1 MSADNVVF
9 VVKTKKRGK
18 ASFGVFHGSASWFE
32 ELWLDVSSLREPELR
47 FYKSPEPGRLAELL
61 AEGEQ
66 FTSLYDALV
75 RAGEMAVAIP
85 YVEYGIQIVDVTG
98 KHEPWTKDVA
108 DQPLR
113 NYERLEAL
121 RAAVL
126 AALEGKEGE
135 VVFRNPGFP
144 DGTLRDMYVA
154 IRCEVGDRGR
164 ECQWCPGDGDEPE
177 SYRLTP
183 VPAE

>member
-18 ASFGVFHGSASWFE
+18 VSCGVFHGSASWFQ

-66 FTSLYDALV
+66 FTSMHDALV
-75 RAGEMAVAIP
+75 RAGEIAVAIP

-108 DQPLR
+108 DEFWR
-113 NYERLEAL
+113 DHERLEAL
-121 RAAVL
+121 KAAVL
-126 AALEGKEGE
+126 AAIEGKEGE

-144 DGTLRDMYVA
+144 DGTLREMYVA
-154 IRCEVGDRGR
+154 IRGEVGDYGR

-177 SYRLTP
+177 SYRFTLLPT
-183 VPAE
+183 E